1 MFQTRIALWAAL
13 LIVICAG
20 CKREEKAPAVKTDV
34 RAAAL
39 LVVGDVKSKD
49 RVLKTG
55 DLLHGDDEIRVGAA
69 SMVDLQVKG
78 TQATMRIKENSVVRI
93 SALHAAGR
101 KQYTLNVDSGRIL
114 VNLPKRSEG
123 EDFRVV
129 TPAAVASVRGTKFDV
144 YVFSDG
150 KSKTVVFEGS
160 VTTRV
165 RISELESLPPEL
177 LENSQALRKVV
188 QTLAEKERVVEAGQE
203 STVTHYV
210 VDASLKA
217 QIDQVRANPTVQEVM
232 KRPMTPE
239 EARKAAA
246 DIDRD
251 LADRLADIQTAIQ
264 QAHPEA
270 VVEVKAREPTPREG
284 FPVENEFDEF
294 KAVPDESLADDK
306 AAAAIA
312 QRNQDAEVRGPL
324 LMRIERVTGGKLDK
338 LSLKDGRVVEGA
350 VRQVGEDYLVTTPEG
365 SELITSS
372 QVAEIRF

>member
-1 MFQTRIALWAAL
+1 MFPRKMALFAVL
-13 LIVICAG
+13 LLVCAF
-20 CKREEKAPAVKTDV
+20 CKEQRGPAVKTPV

-39 LVVGDVKSKD
+39 LVVGDVKAGS

-55 DLLHGDDEIRVGAA
+55 DLLQGDEEIRVGAA

-78 TQATMRIKENSVVRI
+78 TQATMRIKENSIVRI
-93 SALHAAGR
+93 SALDAGGR
-101 KQYTLNVDSGRIL
+101 RQYSLNVDSGRIL

-144 YVFSDG
+144 YVFADG

-165 RISELESLPPEL
+165 RMTELESLPPEL

-203 STVTHYV
+203 STVTHYI
-210 VDASLKA
+210 VDAGLKA
-217 QIDQVRANPTVQEVM
+217 ELDQVRANPAVQEAM
-232 KRPMTPE
+232 KRPMTAE
-239 EARKAAA
+239 EARTAAA
-246 DIDRD
+246 AIDRD
-251 LADRLADIQTAIQ
+251 LADRLADIQRTIQ

-270 VVEVKAREPTPREG
+270 SVEVRAREPTPVEG
-284 FPVENEFDEF
+284 YPVEKEFDEF
-294 KAVPDESLADDK
+294 KAIPDEALADER

-312 QRNQDAEVRGPL
+312 QRNQDAQVRGQL
-324 LMRIERVTGGKLDK
+324 LVRIERVTGGKLDK
-338 LSLKDGRVVEGA
+338 LALKDGRVVEGA

>member
-1 MFQTRIALWAAL
+1 MLLRHKLALTAL
-13 LIVICAG
+13 ILVFCAG
-20 CKREEKAPAVKTDV
+20 CKQEQRGPAVKTDV

-39 LVVGDVKSKD
+39 LVVGDVKAGS
-49 RVLKTG
+49 RALKTG
-55 DLLHGDDEIRVGAA
+55 DLLQGDEEIRVGAA
-69 SMVDLQVKG
+69 SMIDLQVKG

-93 SALHAAGR
+93 SALDTAGR
-101 KQYTLNVDSGRIL
+101 RQYSLSVDSGRIL

-129 TPAAVASVRGTKFDV
+129 TPAAIAAVRGTKFDV

-160 VTTRV
+160 VATRV

-188 QTLAEKERVVEAGQE
+188 QTLADKERVVEAGQE

-210 VDASLKA
+210 VDAGLKA
-217 QIDQVRANPTVQEVM
+217 ELDQVRANPSVQEAL

-239 EARKAAA
+239 EARTAAA
-246 DIDRD
+246 AIDRD
-251 LADRLADIQTAIQ
+251 LADRLAEIQRTIQ
-264 QAHPEA
+264 QSHPEA
-270 VVEVKAREPTPREG
+270 SVEVRAREPTPPG
-284 FPVENEFDEF
+284 GYPVEKEFDEF
-294 KAVPDESLADDK
+294 RAVPNESLADDK

-312 QRNQDAEVRGPL
+312 QRNQDAQVRGQL

-338 LSLKDGRVVEGA
+338 LSLKGGRVVEGS

-365 SELITSS
+365 SEMIMGS